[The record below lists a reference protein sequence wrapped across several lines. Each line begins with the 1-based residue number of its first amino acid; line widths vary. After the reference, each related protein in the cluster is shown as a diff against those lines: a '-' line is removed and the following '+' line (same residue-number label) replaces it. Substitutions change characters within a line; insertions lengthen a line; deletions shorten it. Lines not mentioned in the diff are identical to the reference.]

1 MGPKYWRTPADSVKS
16 VMIPGQEFKN
26 LDFLEFAQIT
36 VGRAL
41 PEISAHSNG
50 PSPLAV
56 GGWRII
62 FAFSGCV
69 ENR

>member
-36 VGRAL
+36 MGWGL
-41 PEISAHSNG
+41 PEIFTRLERSAG
-50 PSPLAV
+50 LAV
-56 GGWRII
+56 HAWQII
-62 FAFSGCV
+62 FDLTGCV
-69 ENR
+69 EN

>member
-1 MGPKYWRTPADSVKS
+1 
-16 VMIPGQEFKN
+16 MIPGPEFKN

-41 PEISAHSNG
+41 PEISTNFNG

-56 GGWRII
+56 GRWRII

-69 ENR
+69 EKR